1 MSTKITYVD
10 PFYNQIISKKSNP
23 SYSRRSYV
31 HFNKINKPL
40 NFLISNAKIGIF
52 IVRCNSANSNGSD
65 ASPPGNSPS
74 FGWKKWLLGFLLP
87 LLLPALKNKVSPSQL
102 LKSNVDKAIETVETM
117 SEIVEEVAEEVEK
130 IAEEVETKLPGDSK
144 LKESLDSIENL
155 AQGAVKY
162 AHQAQDLIHKIE
174 DVEKEILEETQMQSN
189 TTNQV
194 ERVSQE
200 LSSKN

>member
-1 MSTKITYVD
+1 
-10 PFYNQIISKKSNP
+10 
-23 SYSRRSYV
+23 
-31 HFNKINKPL
+31 
-40 NFLISNAKIGIF
+40 
-52 IVRCNSANSNGSD
+52 
-65 ASPPGNSPS
+65 
-74 FGWKKWLLGFLLP
+74 
-87 LLLPALKNKVSPSQL
+87 
-102 LKSNVDKAIETVETM
+102 M

-130 IAEEVETKLPGDSK
+130 IVEEVENKLPGDSK

-174 DVEKEILEETQMQSN
+174 DAEKEILEETQMQSN